1 MVLKLIL
8 RYQIKREPFSRL
20 FQIASVEYKYDIN
33 LLRETVLNRIGAS
46 LKKISEGGKFNIS
59 LDDQN
64 KNSLSWSG
72 EEDDVNA
79 NARESLCDAEIRLF
93 VVGDLKFYAQMLG
106 RDNMSG
112 SWCMWCRMAPT
123 QWNKEDG
130 IPLQDEE
137 EWTIETLK
145 APKVLLSEGRL
156 KKPIEIRGVVDFP
169 LWDFIPVSHYIY
181 PVLHGEIGL
190 VNNALDAFYD
200 ILDDNIEVLTDEEK
214 MSRNTTI
221 LSDAAF
227 EAATEN
233 LTTFKESLKADIT
246 FYDIMK
252 SDINDRLQEAISQ
265 EERDE
270 LYQQMQ
276 EIRLTVSQKK
286 AEQKELEA
294 DVKAKRAQY
303 FSAKK
308 AFKELRL
315 KKTKGDRPVRA
326 EVQDI
331 LENFE
336 ISAAAYHG
344 GDLNGVCARR
354 LLANAKPIFESI
366 QAYLLEYDNA
376 EKCSDDTIFQICD
389 LYSSIFATLD
399 VITAKLRIKSGNAT
413 MEDHGTLLRSLSL
426 LKKLWDSADLSYTP
440 KVHSLLIHAPKQM
453 QRFNGIGDLLED
465 DVEKMHQIAGS
476 FESRVARLK
485 SATNRALAQAK
496 MEAITHNNAVRKCL
510 EQSQNQSKRKLDD
523 TKPSYKKENI
533 KVQKTERNQ
542 MRLETLKGIE
552 DNPPPKLITAYEKL
566 KEEVKKSDSN

>member
-20 FQIASVEYKYDIN
+20 FQIASVEYKDDIK
-33 LLRETVLNRIGAS
+33 LLQETVLNCIGAS

-112 SWCMWCRMAPT
+112 SWCMWCRMAPS

-145 APKVLLSEGRL
+145 AQKVLLSEGRL

-303 FSAKK
+303 LSAKK
-308 AFKELRL
+308 AFK
-315 KKTKGDRPVRA
+315 
-326 EVQDI
+326 
-331 LENFE
+331 
-336 ISAAAYHG
+336 
-344 GDLNGVCARR
+344 
-354 LLANAKPIFESI
+354 
-366 QAYLLEYDNA
+366 
-376 EKCSDDTIFQICD
+376 
-389 LYSSIFATLD
+389 
-399 VITAKLRIKSGNAT
+399 
-413 MEDHGTLLRSLSL
+413 
-426 LKKLWDSADLSYTP
+426 
-440 KVHSLLIHAPKQM
+440 
-453 QRFNGIGDLLED
+453 
-465 DVEKMHQIAGS
+465 
-476 FESRVARLK
+476 
-485 SATNRALAQAK
+485 
-496 MEAITHNNAVRKCL
+496 
-510 EQSQNQSKRKLDD
+510 
-523 TKPSYKKENI
+523 
-533 KVQKTERNQ
+533 
-542 MRLETLKGIE
+542 
-552 DNPPPKLITAYEKL
+552 
-566 KEEVKKSDSN
+566 